1 MKGGT
6 VLKFIFPQNY
16 NFRSKIF
23 GFIEYSAAILDAIWG
38 VLIFGFLNIL
48 PANLNFKIFVFV
60 ILFFPVLLFSIVGFN
75 GENIISVCSYLF
87 KYITKPKVLL
97 YKK

>member
-1 MKGGT
+1 MKGGMY
-6 VLKFIFPQNY
+6 LKFIFPQNY

-23 GFIEYSAAILDAIWG
+23 GFIEYSAAILDVVWG
-38 VLIFGFLNIL
+38 ILIYGFLNII

-60 ILFFPVLLFSIVGFN
+60 ILFFPAILFSIVGFN
-75 GENIISVCSYLF
+75 GENIINVFSYLF
-87 KYITKPKVLL
+87 KYIVNTKVLL